1 MRPWH
6 VRRVPVIITGEME
19 GWPALGLH
27 SRDRW
32 WGSMGCVRQPQHI
45 VAVGNAVLAVK
56 CIADITPSASAPE
69 HLPRWVCLL
78 QYVAFVAEGGPVVGA
93 IDAGI

>member
-1 MRPWH
+1 M
-6 VRRVPVIITGEME
+6 IITGEME

-32 WGSMGCVRQPQHI
+32 WGNMGCVRQPQHI

-56 CIADITPSASAPE
+56 RIADITPSAWAPL
-69 HLPRWVCLL
+69 HPSRWVCLL
-78 QYVAFVAEGGPVVGA
+78 QSVAFVAPDELVVGA
-93 IDAGI
+93 IDTGI